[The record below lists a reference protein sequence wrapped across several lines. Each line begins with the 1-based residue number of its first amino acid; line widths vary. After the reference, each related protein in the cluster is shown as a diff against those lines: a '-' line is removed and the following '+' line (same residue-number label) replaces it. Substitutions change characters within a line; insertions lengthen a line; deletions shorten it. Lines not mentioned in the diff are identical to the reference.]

1 LTNVKRLVLD
11 VLKPH
16 NPSTIEI
23 SEKISRIK
31 GIDFVNTISEEVDQD
46 TESLRITIEGYKI
59 DFSEVKNIIEDCGGA
74 VHSIDEV
81 TVGKRPNRYSKK
93 RQQKKSEK

>member
-16 NPSTIEI
+16 EPNTIEI
-23 SEKISRIK
+23 SEKISSVK
-31 GIDFVNTISEEVDQD
+31 GVHFVNTVSEEVDQE
-46 TESLRITIEGYKI
+46 TESLNITIEGERLNFVDIK
-59 DFSEVKNIIEDCGGA
+59 KIIEECGGA

-81 TVGKRPNRYSKK
+81 TVGKRLSSRTRKRSKIV
-93 RQQKKSEK
+93 QK